1 MAETIRLNKV
11 LRELNISI
19 DRAVDFLET
28 KGIEV
33 EKRPTTKI
41 SSEVYQVLS
50 DEFET
55 DANKK
60 VASKEVSEAKL
71 KEKEALRVER
81 EKEIEAKLQK
91 EEAAKVEVVKAKSTL
106 EGPKQVGKIDLDT
119 KKQKVEPSAD
129 ATPPQEKENTEEVKE
144 PTEKEVSVTDSNS
157 DESKV
162 VEEVNASKG
171 EFGISYQLRR
181 PVSELINER
190 LPATIEL
197 VVISALIALISGTLL
212 GVYTGINRKS
222 FVSDIILAVSLLG
235 VSLPT
240 FVIGI
245 LFIYLFA
252 VILGILPSFGRGE
265 VVDLGF
271 WTTGFLSI
279 SGWKAII
286 LPSVTLSLFQ
296 MTYIIRLVRAEM
308 MEILQTDYIKF
319 ARARGISENS
329 IKYKHALKNGLIPV
343 ITIAGINIGTLIAFS
358 IITET
363 VFQWPGMG
371 FLFIQAVQFVDIPIM
386 SAYLVFIA
394 FVFVMINFIVD
405 ILYYFIDPRIRVK
418 GDVSSG

>member
-1 MAETIRLNKV
+1 MVMLVVAFVSFSLFNFVGDPINNMVGEETSDEERAE
-11 LRELNISI
+11 LRE
-19 DRAVDFLET
+19 
-28 KGIEV
+28 
-33 EKRPTTKI
+33 
-41 SSEVYQVLS
+41 
-50 DEFET
+50 
-55 DANKK
+55 
-60 VASKEVSEAKL
+60 
-71 KEKEALRVER
+71 
-81 EKEIEAKLQK
+81 
-91 EEAAKVEVVKAKSTL
+91 TL
-106 EGPKQVGKIDLDT
+106 GLMDPIHVQFTRFII
-119 KKQKVEPSAD
+119 
-129 ATPPQEKENTEEVKE
+129 
-144 PTEKEVSVTDSNS
+144 
-157 DESKV
+157 
-162 VEEVNASKG
+162 NAFKG

-181 PVSELINER
+181 PVSELIIER

-197 VVISALIALISGTLL
+197 VLISALIALVSGTLL
-212 GVYTGINRKS
+212 GVYTGIKRKG
-222 FVSDIILAVSLLG
+222 FLSDFILAVSLLG

-252 VILGILPSFGRGE
+252 VILGVLPSFGRGE

-271 WTTGFLSI
+271 WSTGFLTI
-279 SGWKAII
+279 SGLKAII

-319 ARARGISENS
+319 ARARGINEKS
-329 IKYKHALKNGLIPV
+329 INYKHALKNGLIPV

-418 GDVSSG
+418 GDSASG

>member
-1 MAETIRLNKV
+1 MTNYFLKRLLQSV
-11 LRELNISI
+11 LVMLIVAFVSFSLFNFVGDPVHNMVGQEAS
-19 DRAVDFLET
+19 A
-28 KGIEV
+28 
-33 EKRPTTKI
+33 EKREEIREMLGLNDPIYT
-41 SSEVYQVLS
+41 Q
-50 DEFET
+50 FFRF
-55 DANKK
+55 
-60 VASKEVSEAKL
+60 VS
-71 KEKEALRVER
+71 
-81 EKEIEAKLQK
+81 
-91 EEAAKVEVVKAKSTL
+91 
-106 EGPKQVGKIDLDT
+106 
-119 KKQKVEPSAD
+119 
-129 ATPPQEKENTEEVKE
+129 
-144 PTEKEVSVTDSNS
+144 
-157 DESKV
+157 
-162 VEEVNASKG
+162 NASKG
-171 EFGISYQLRR
+171 EFGLSYQLRR
-181 PVSELINER
+181 PVSDLITER
-190 LPATIEL
+190 LPATLEL
-197 VVISALIALISGTLL
+197 VFVSALIAIFVGVFF
-212 GVYTGINRKS
+212 GVYTGINREGFTS
-222 FVSDIILAVSLLG
+222 NFILIISLFG

-245 LFIYLFA
+245 LFIYLFS

-265 VVDLGF
+265 VMHIGF
-271 WTTGFLSI
+271 WSTGFLTF
-279 SGWKAII
+279 SGLKALI

-363 VFQWPGMG
+363 VFQCPGMG